1 MQGIKISSVFA
12 AFGFFLSLISGL
24 FSNTPFISVLLK
36 ALLFAVCFGILGFA
50 INLVFQKFLTE
61 TGAAEYSADT
71 SAVTGAASNPATGQ
85 VVDITIEDEELERSD
100 SNNHFVVNE
109 NHQMLNDSDL
119 AAAKSEPAEEAK
131 PKGFVPL
138 KNLETYKNMSG
149 KEAVSPAAVEVKDD
163 TSAAEEQNIDTLP
176 DMNAFSF
183 GDNNGSSSDIVDAD
197 SEFSSSGMNKHSDEP
212 TEIKDA
218 ALMAKAISSILSD
231 EED

>member
-85 VVDITIEDEELERSD
+85 VVRSRPPIVGSNGRLRRER
-100 SNNHFVVNE
+100 HE
-109 NHQMLNDSDL
+109 H
-119 AAAKSEPAEEAK
+119 
-131 PKGFVPL
+131 
-138 KNLETYKNMSG
+138 
-149 KEAVSPAAVEVKDD
+149 
-163 TSAAEEQNIDTLP
+163 
-176 DMNAFSF
+176 
-183 GDNNGSSSDIVDAD
+183 
-197 SEFSSSGMNKHSDEP
+197 
-212 TEIKDA
+212 
-218 ALMAKAISSILSD
+218 
-231 EED
+231 